1 MAQVS
6 ISFGDIAIGIED
18 EDATAKSLRRLAVS
32 TIVELVE
39 VFGCPIPDEE
49 DADD

>member
-6 ISFGDIAIGIED
+6 ISVGGIDIGIED

-32 TIVELVE
+32 TIKELVLI
-39 VFGCPIPDEE
+39 VGTKVEE
-49 DADD
+49 EGEDG